1 MDASE
6 LDYAIEIMDGFLW
19 PNEDVKQ
26 RQKRERILHAAT
38 GSLSAFRVSQ
48 TSIDDVAK
56 QAGVAKGT
64 VYLYYRNKAEL
75 VYHAISLEE
84 RQYLERMRPLAEE
97 TLTPR
102 ERLISF
108 LRICGNM
115 IREMPLTS
123 SLVQGDHEIAIAM
136 QEVDKSFVANA
147 NSLQVDYVVHLLEDA
162 SLKPRSKSELR
173 LQARILVDIY
183 FSLSTSNLM
192 NPEQLDWDTYV
203 TALADLLVNG
213 LIGTEAEALLSSGP
227 QARRDPKKSKRV
239 RV

>member
-1 MDASE
+1 MDIAE
-6 LDYAIEIMDGFLW
+6 LNYAIGIIDGFLW
-19 PNEDVKQ
+19 PDEDAKQ
-26 RQKRERILHAAT
+26 RNKRERILRAAT
-38 GSLSAFRVSQ
+38 DLFQRLGYRK

-56 QAGVAKGT
+56 QAAVAKGT

-115 IREMPLTS
+115 MREMPLTS
-123 SLVQGDHEIAIAM
+123 SLVQGDHEISIAM
-136 QEVDKSFVANA
+136 QEIDKSFVANA

-162 SLKPRSKSELR
+162 SLKKKSKNELR
-173 LQARILVDIY
+173 LQARILVDIF

-192 NPEQLDWDTYV
+192 NPEQVDWDTYV
-203 TALADLLVNG
+203 NALADLLVDG
-213 LIGTEAEALLSSGP
+213 LVGADANTLLSAVP
-227 QARRDPKKSKRV
+227 PNRRESKTSKRV
-239 RV
+239 RA